1 MSLTELL
8 LFPKGAAENH
18 IEEQV
23 NAFLL
28 NAKEWEL
35 LSEIRVDE
43 NTQTLDYRSVSIYR
57 YYR

>member
-1 MSLTELL
+1 M
-8 LFPKGAAENH
+8 
-18 IEEQV
+18 

-43 NTQTLDYRSVSIYR
+43 NAQTLDYRSVSIYR